1 MEYISAK
8 EAAERWG
15 IQVRGV
21 QELCKAGRIQ
31 GAFKFERSWM
41 IPASAKKPED
51 PRRTARKDSR
61 TVSYGDYPSLIAY
74 CTRMSPGSLSGIPIG
89 ITSPAAIRQF
99 NAEQLYYT
107 GELDACREMLRSG
120 GADPET
126 LLSRLSLMLPLSI
139 CLGETQTFNDTLAA
153 LHGLIDQDSG
163 SVCSRAAR
171 LLHSCTA
178 LGLYMPHFVP
188 EWIKDGQFA
197 GLPSELIPFAIY
209 TRCKYLLAAKRET
222 EAKAAAETALS
233 FFPPDEGF
241 SLIHVYLRLICSA
254 ALCATG
260 DMHGCEEH
268 LRETMALALPRG
280 YIIPFA
286 EFLTLHS
293 GLIESVSQQEFPEQ
307 NKPHFT
313 SVDALLEELDVLP
326 QPPHHIQRHRH
337 SLEPRAPSR
346 PPAGRRSHLRGG
358 GGEARHER
366 RQREKYGLGH
376 IRQAP
381 YRQQSGAERLR
392 FVIFSAAKKLPK
404 LHFKI

>member
-153 LHGLIDQDSG
+153 LRGLIDQDSG

-188 EWIKDGQFA
+188 EWIRDGQFA
-197 GLPSELIPFAIY
+197 GLPAELIPFAIY
-209 TRCKYLLAAKRET
+209 TRSKYLLTAKREA

-233 FFPPDEGF
+233 FLPVESGF
-241 SLIHVYLRLICSA
+241 SLIHLYLRLICSA
-254 ALCATG
+254 ALCAAG
-260 DMHGCEEH
+260 DMHASEAH
-268 LRETMALALPRG
+268 LRETMSLAMP
-280 YIIPFA
+280 YDYVIPFT

-293 GLIESVSQQEFPEQ
+293 GLIESVSQQEYPEQ
-307 NKPHFT
+307 YRRVIQLWTRCWKNWMAFRGRLTMSSATAILSNREYHL
-313 SVDALLEELDVLP
+313 AHLLADDLTY
-326 QPPHHIQRHRH
+326 
-337 SLEPRAPSR
+337 A
-346 PPAGRRSHLRGG
+346 
-358 GGEARHER
+358 EA
-366 RQREKYGLGH
+366 
-376 IRQAP
+376 
-381 YRQQSGAERLR
+381 AERLGMSVGSVKNMAS
-392 FVIFSAAKKLPK
+392 VIYAK
-404 LHFKI
+404 LHVGGKTELKNYVL

>member
-126 LLSRLSLMLPLSI
+126 LLSRLRNPG
-139 CLGETQTFNDTLAA
+139 C
-153 LHGLIDQDSG
+153 
-163 SVCSRAAR
+163 
-171 LLHSCTA
+171 
-178 LGLYMPHFVP
+178 
-188 EWIKDGQFA
+188 
-197 GLPSELIPFAIY
+197 LIPDLDLKCFSMIISNSVEEY
-209 TRCKYLLAAKRET
+209 PHSFKR
-222 EAKAAAETALS
+222 
-233 FFPPDEGF
+233 F
-241 SLIHVYLRLICSA
+241 S
-254 ALCATG
+254 
-260 DMHGCEEH
+260 
-268 LRETMALALPRG
+268 
-280 YIIPFA
+280 
-286 EFLTLHS
+286 
-293 GLIESVSQQEFPEQ
+293 
-307 NKPHFT
+307 
-313 SVDALLEELDVLP
+313 
-326 QPPHHIQRHRH
+326 
-337 SLEPRAPSR
+337 
-346 PPAGRRSHLRGG
+346 RR
-358 GGEARHER
+358 
-366 RQREKYGLGH
+366 
-376 IRQAP
+376 
-381 YRQQSGAERLR
+381 
-392 FVIFSAAKKLPK
+392 
-404 LHFKI
+404 

>member
-153 LHGLIDQDSG
+153 LRGLIDQDSG

-188 EWIKDGQFA
+188 EWIRDGQFA
-197 GLPSELIPFAIY
+197 GLPAELIPFAIY
-209 TRCKYLLAAKRET
+209 TRSKYLLTAKREA

-233 FFPPDEGF
+233 FLPVESGF
-241 SLIHVYLRLICSA
+241 SLIHLYLRLICSA
-254 ALCATG
+254 ALCAAG
-260 DMHGCEEH
+260 DMHASEAH
-268 LRETMALALPRG
+268 LRETMSLAMP
-280 YIIPFA
+280 YDYVIPFT

-293 GLIESVSQQEFPEQ
+293 GLIESVSQQEYPEQ
-307 NKPHFT
+307 YRRVIQLWTRCWKNWMAVRGRLTMSSATAILSNREYHL
-313 SVDALLEELDVLP
+313 AHLLADDLTY
-326 QPPHHIQRHRH
+326 
-337 SLEPRAPSR
+337 A
-346 PPAGRRSHLRGG
+346 
-358 GGEARHER
+358 EA
-366 RQREKYGLGH
+366 
-376 IRQAP
+376 
-381 YRQQSGAERLR
+381 AERLGMSVGSVKNMAS
-392 FVIFSAAKKLPK
+392 VIYAK
-404 LHFKI
+404 LHVGGKTELKNYVL

>member
-153 LHGLIDQDSG
+153 L
-163 SVCSRAAR
+163 RA
-171 LLHSCTA
+171 
-178 LGLYMPHFVP
+178 
-188 EWIKDGQFA
+188 
-197 GLPSELIPFAIY
+197 
-209 TRCKYLLAAKRET
+209 
-222 EAKAAAETALS
+222 
-233 FFPPDEGF
+233 
-241 SLIHVYLRLICSA
+241 
-254 ALCATG
+254 
-260 DMHGCEEH
+260 
-268 LRETMALALPRG
+268 
-280 YIIPFA
+280 
-286 EFLTLHS
+286 
-293 GLIESVSQQEFPEQ
+293 
-307 NKPHFT
+307 
-313 SVDALLEELDVLP
+313 
-326 QPPHHIQRHRH
+326 
-337 SLEPRAPSR
+337 
-346 PPAGRRSHLRGG
+346 
-358 GGEARHER
+358 
-366 RQREKYGLGH
+366 
-376 IRQAP
+376 
-381 YRQQSGAERLR
+381 
-392 FVIFSAAKKLPK
+392 
-404 LHFKI
+404 

>member
-51 PRRTARKDSR
+51 PRRTARRSAR
-61 TVSYGDYPSLIAY
+61 EISYGDYPSLIAY

-89 ITSPAAIRQF
+89 ISSPAAIRQF

-107 GELDACREMLRSG
+107 GELDACRDMLRDG

-188 EWIKDGQFA
+188 EWIRDGQFA
-197 GLPSELIPFAIY
+197 GLPAELIPFAIY
-209 TRCKYLLAAKRET
+209 TRSKYLLTAKREA

-233 FFPPDEGF
+233 FLPVESGF
-241 SLIHVYLRLICSA
+241 SLIHLYLRLICSA
-254 ALCATG
+254 ALCAAG
-260 DMHGCEEH
+260 DMHASEAH
-268 LRETMALALPRG
+268 LRETMSLAMP
-280 YIIPFA
+280 YDYVIPFT

-293 GLIESVSQQEFPEQ
+293 GLIESVSQQEYPEQ
-307 NKPHFT
+307 YRRVIQLWTRCWKNWMAVRGRLTMSSATAILSNREHHL
-313 SVDALLEELDVLP
+313 ARLLADDLTY
-326 QPPHHIQRHRH
+326 
-337 SLEPRAPSR
+337 A
-346 PPAGRRSHLRGG
+346 
-358 GGEARHER
+358 EA
-366 RQREKYGLGH
+366 
-376 IRQAP
+376 
-381 YRQQSGAERLR
+381 AERLGMSVGSVKNMAS
-392 FVIFSAAKKLPK
+392 VIYAK
-404 LHFKI
+404 LHVGGKTELKNYVL